1 MSAQSGRP
9 QAPGRWT
16 ASDVGLCHSGLW
28 GGRGQHSPGQ
38 DGVGLRTASSG
49 KDASRHPAAGAGGPG
64 LGRPPCVRALAL
76 LSLCSVA
83 ALDFRGPLQRV
94 PASALARHLPALCGL
109 ALSGLDLELVVLSL
123 PCPRDGNEQL
133 PSGAAGPGRASSL
146 CHLLVCGPGQ
156 GAWSAA
162 TPASLWVKS
171 DSVPPK
177 RRAGEGPN
185 PLVRMR
191 GAGLQ

>member
-64 LGRPPCVRALAL
+64 LGRPPCVRVPAL

-94 PASALARHLPALCGL
+94 PASALARHLPALRGL
-109 ALSGLDLELVVLSL
+109 ALSGLALELVVLSL
-123 PCPRDGNEQL
+123 PCPRDRGTNSCHLEQQDQGGRLPSATCWCVVPGKGPGAQL
-133 PSGAAGPGRASSL
+133 PPEP
-146 CHLLVCGPGQ
+146 V
-156 GAWSAA
+156 
-162 TPASLWVKS
+162 
-171 DSVPPK
+171 
-177 RRAGEGPN
+177 GEI
-185 PLVRMR
+185 
-191 GAGLQ
+191 